1 MEMPKVGT
9 EFGGY
14 RIQGVI
20 GRGGMS
26 VVYLAEHPRLSRT
39 VALKIIAPELAEDD
53 VFRERFV
60 RESRVAASLD
70 HPNIIPIFDT
80 GDQDGLLYIVMR
92 YIKEDLRSVIRQEGE
107 LAPLRALALAAQ
119 VGGALDAAHKLGLVH
134 RDVKPA
140 NILVAS
146 RGGADGG
153 DHAYLTDF
161 GLTKHLTSRSGLTGS
176 GQFVGTVDYMSP
188 EQIEGKQ
195 ADGRADVYALACVV
209 FQSLT
214 GQVPF
219 DKEAD
224 AAVIWAH
231 LKEPPPRPSA
241 YRRNLPARFDDVI
254 ARAMAKSP
262 DERFATC
269 RDFVHAAREELE
281 GRSASQASAAE
292 SGETVLRGGG
302 FPTAPP
308 GDPAGT
314 YPGARRRERGA
325 DAPPAA
331 ASAQWQQAPPEP
343 RSEHDGAR
351 STGASAVQQ
360 PSETAPPQ
368 PWGGVPP
375 SASPPPVSAP
385 SVSAPPAQAPPAR
398 EERSRRRSPLL
409 AGAIAAI
416 VLLAAAG
423 AYFLF
428 WRDDAATP
436 ASAGAGAAAGP
447 HGGHGA
453 AGGFPDPVE
462 QEFVLFHI
470 PDQVQ
475 PYCHRV
481 PEGERLLFNRDANRA
496 LSCNPEG
503 ALEDVRYYLM
513 HDTFALRRFFGHQN
527 QTNVLAT
534 EAGAPSCG
542 LSQEGN
548 KVHWSSSADDGSHT
562 VTPATG
568 RYNGS
573 VLCYQQP
580 DGIWTLEWTDP
591 STKLYTVA
599 TSAAEDP
606 RPLVDL
612 WLNGLGPAHP
622 EHTNDTYV
630 CSGASHDIPAEGQ
643 LTGSVLQ
650 VNETDGCMLF
660 SDGAHLY
667 EISVTDATESKFET
681 REALMAHLTEHQQ
694 GGTLTAVG
702 VEEGPE
708 AQVVATSIADA

>member
-1 MEMPKVGT
+1 MPKVGT

-80 GDQDGLLYIVMR
+80 GDEDGLLYIVMR
-92 YIKEDLRSVIRQEGE
+92 YIKDDLRSLIRQEGE
-107 LAPLRALALAAQ
+107 LAPQRAMGLAAQ
-119 VGGALDAAHKLGLVH
+119 VGGALDAAHRLGLIH

-146 RGGADGG
+146 RGGADGE

-161 GLTKHLTSRSGLTGS
+161 GLTKHITSRSGLTGS

-214 GQVPF
+214 GRVPF

-241 YRRNLPARFDDVI
+241 YRRNLPPGFDDVI
-254 ARAMAKSP
+254 ARGMAKSP

-269 RDFVHAAREELE
+269 REFVHAARKELD
-281 GRSASQASAAE
+281 GRPGSQASAAA
-292 SGETVLRGGG
+292 SGETVFRDAG
-302 FPTAPP
+302 FPSSPP
-308 GDPAGT
+308 MADPAGT
-314 YPGARRRERGA
+314 SPGARGGAAEDRRPAASRGWEATSERPSEYAGA
-325 DAPPAA
+325 PSARPSAAQPSEFPPQRFGGAPPSVSPPSVPAPPVAAPPA
-331 ASAQWQQAPPEP
+331 EKT
-343 RSEHDGAR
+343 RSGK
-351 STGASAVQQ
+351 
-360 PSETAPPQ
+360 
-368 PWGGVPP
+368 
-375 SASPPPVSAP
+375 
-385 SVSAPPAQAPPAR
+385 
-398 EERSRRRSPLL
+398 RSPLL
-409 AGAIAAI
+409 AAALAAV
-416 VLLAAAG
+416 VLAAAAG
-423 AYFLF
+423 AYFAF
-428 WRDDAATP
+428 GRTDTP
-436 ASAGAGAAAGP
+436 ATTGAGAAAGG

-453 AGGFPDPVE
+453 AGGFPDVLE
-462 QEFVLFHI
+462 QQSVLIHI

-481 PEGERLLFNRDANRA
+481 PDGERILFNRDATRA
-496 LSCNPEG
+496 LSCNPTG
-503 ALEDVRYYLM
+503 PLEDVRYYLM
-513 HDTFALRRFFGHQN
+513 HDTFAMRRFFNHQS
-527 QTNVLAT
+527 QTKVPPP

-542 LSQEGN
+542 LGAESN
-548 KVHWSSSADDGSHT
+548 KVHWSTNQDDGRHV

-573 VLCYQQP
+573 ALCYQQP
-580 DGIWTLEWTDP
+580 DGIWFMEWTD
-591 STKLYTVA
+591 SGTKIYSVA
-599 TSAAEDP
+599 TSAEEDP
-606 RPLVDL
+606 QPLVDL
-612 WLNGLGPAHP
+612 WLEGLGPAHP
-622 EHTNDTYV
+622 EHTADSYE
-630 CSGASHDIPAEGQ
+630 CSGASHDLPPEGQ
-643 LTGSVLQ
+643 LTGSVIQ
-650 VNETDGCMLF
+650 VNEDDGCMLF
-660 SDGAHLY
+660 SDGTHLY
-667 EISVTDATESKFET
+667 EITITDATESKFET
-681 REALMAHLTEHQQ
+681 REALMAHLTDHFEA
-694 GGTLTAVG
+694 GTLTALG
-702 VEEGPE
+702 VQEGPE
-708 AQVVATSIADA
+708 GQVIATSVADA